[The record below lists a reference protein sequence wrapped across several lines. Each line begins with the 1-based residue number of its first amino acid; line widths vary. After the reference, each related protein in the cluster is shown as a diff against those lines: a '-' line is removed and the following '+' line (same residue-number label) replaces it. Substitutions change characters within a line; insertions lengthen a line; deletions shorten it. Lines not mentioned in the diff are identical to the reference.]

1 MNHLIQQGSLTGKLK
16 GVTSKGN
23 YNGVEGLW
31 GWGGGDFTVCNYV
44 IIIII
49 IIIIYAYC

>member
-23 YNGVEGLW
+23 LW
-31 GWGGGDFTVCNYV
+31 GEGGWDFTVCNYV

-49 IIIIYAYC
+49 IIIIIIYAYC

>member
-23 YNGVEGLW
+23 YNGVECLHE
-31 GWGGGDFTVCNYV
+31 GGGILQYV
-44 IIIII
+44 TM
-49 IIIIYAYC
+49 

>member
-23 YNGVEGLW
+23 YNGVECLW
-31 GWGGGDFTVCNYV
+31 GEGGVGFYSM
-44 IIIII
+44 
-49 IIIIYAYC
+49 